1 MEQLTLYYE
10 QVQKLTK
17 TLQGQFTLVTNFS
30 QFTGSEV
37 TYSLSNDY
45 SYCFEDMLANLE
57 KNREEIGF
65 TNYGLTTTTIEDVFM
80 S

>member
-1 MEQLTLYYE
+1 M
-10 QVQKLTK
+10 
-17 TLQGQFTLVTNFS
+17 TNFS